1 MDNKGGVELSIESI
15 IVVIIAI
22 VVLTILLVGINN
34 TFGAANKKMEERI
47 ATEVEPGEPTSSN
60 PISVSREN
68 IITTAGA
75 TEAIKVAVMNPTGSD
90 WIMRNQLYQKGGYG
104 CDAADG
110 VCYLVNGCGVDDVD
124 CKGSTDWSCGDT
136 SDGVCLVSD
145 ACPEPQDGYSEGQ
158 DCGPQEGIDLIVRC
172 DNELQINEVSLPKKI
187 LSGEIQTFT
196 SLFSIKKG
204 VSGRYL
210 CNLRVFG
217 HDSNDVEITGYAKD
231 LTIEVK

>member
-1 MDNKGGVELSIESI
+1 MDKKGGVELSIESI

-60 PISVSREN
+60 PISVSRES

-75 TEAIKVAVMNPTGSD
+75 TEAIKIAVMNPTGSD
-90 WIMRNQLYQKGGYG
+90 WIRRNQLYQEGGSG
-104 CDAADG
+104 CNAADG
-110 VCYLVNGCGVDDVD
+110 VCYLVGGCGVDDVD
-124 CKGSTDWSCGDT
+124 CKGRTDWGCQTEGIC
-136 SDGVCLVSD
+136 VVSD
-145 ACPEPQDGYSEGQ
+145 DCPEPSDGFAQGQ
-158 DCGPQEGIDLIVRC
+158 DCGPQEGIDLIIRC

-217 HDSNDVEITGYAKD
+217 HDSNGVEITGYAKD